1 MSLCLQANVEIAS
14 QQLNLVVSL
23 FCGIIQEHLPSC
35 FSNGMW
41 INAYSWNN
49 NDGWKNNNG

>member
-1 MSLCLQANVEIAS
+1 MSCLQVEVGVVS
-14 QQLNLVVSL
+14 QKLIPIVSL